1 MEIDDYA
8 PFSAGVDDSY
18 GKKTQKPSGEET
30 SPQKRTKME
39 SNKWSIPTIT
49 RRWYYGR
56 ISALS
61 PHTLLFTKQKDRD
74 RPMQGEWRNSCA
86 GDPVG
91 IITVYSDIH
100 TVWECLGEV
109 SPVTGHQPPAVHVI
123 QHEAHKLGLVDG
135 EEENKSLSSNAHVG

>member
-100 TVWECLGEV
+100 TVWECLGEYV
-109 SPVTGHQPPAVHVI
+109 SHDSHMDGPHVWKGD
-123 QHEAHKLGLVDG
+123 Q
-135 EEENKSLSSNAHVG
+135 SNCRRSKHLYCVQQ